1 MTAAKQFGT
10 RLVGRCATN
19 RNSTQTYRLTLI
31 YAPLWRSSRHS
42 NVISNWKGLKNAVGL
57 SKTVTF
63 VICTLAILHTTVPFR
78 GKFPK
83 VSLYAHA
90 QKVEGWDRDIR
101 KIYKVI
107 IT

>member
-1 MTAAKQFGT
+1 MTAAKQFGNIGLGAGALQIET
-10 RLVGRCATN
+10 RHKRTD
-19 RNSTQTYRLTLI
+19 SLI

-63 VICTLAILHTTVPFR
+63 VICTLAILHATVPFR

-101 KIYKVI
+101 KIY
-107 IT
+107 